1 MPLKASKIRIK
12 SKKVII
18 KNPKGFFLD
27 DPDTDVIALRKKSG
41 KTLVGVTFTKILP
54 PRPPKRLR
62 VKKKPGR
69 KRKRGKR

>member
-12 SKKVII
+12 SKKVIF

-41 KTLVGVTFTKILP
+41 KTLIGVTFTKILP

-62 VKKKPGR
+62 LKKKLGR
-69 KRKRGKR
+69 KKKKGRK